1 MSEAPVAEAAATD
14 AALIEA
20 ARNGDVASYGQLVER
35 YQAVA
40 HRTAFA
46 LGAGD
51 DTADVVQE
59 ALVKAYLALG
69 RFRVTEPFRP
79 WLLRI
84 VVNEARN
91 RWRWYSRHRTVPL
104 PLIGEEVSSP
114 ARTPEQVAE
123 EREAIRSLRDALVAL
138 PRHQRDVVACRY
150 LLDMSEEETAHVLG
164 IPNGTV
170 KSRLSRGVAA
180 LQAVLRPTIAP
191 ETVEAERRGV

>member
-1 MSEAPVAEAAATD
+1 MSRPEASESPTD

-20 ARNGDVASYGQLVER
+20 ARSGDVASYGRLVER
-35 YQAVA
+35 YQTVA

-59 ALVKAYLALG
+59 AFVKAYLALG

-104 PLIGEEVSSP
+104 PLVGEEVSSP

-123 EREAIRSLRDALVAL
+123 EREAIRFLRDALVVL

-150 LLDMSEEETAHVLG
+150 LLDLSEEETARVLG

-170 KSRLSRGVAA
+170 KSRLSRGLAA
-180 LQAVLRPTIAP
+180 LQAVLRPMMTP
-191 ETVEAERRGV
+191 EIVEAERRGV

>member
-1 MSEAPVAEAAATD
+1 MAEAAATD

-59 ALVKAYLALG
+59 AFVKAYLALG
-69 RFRVTEPFRP
+69 RFRVAEPFRP

-91 RWRWYSRHRTVPL
+91 RWRWHARHRTVPL
-104 PLIGEEVSSP
+104 PLIGEEPSSP

-123 EREAIRSLRDALVAL
+123 EHETIRSLRDALVDL
-138 PRHQRDVVACRY
+138 PRHQRDVITCRY
-150 LLDMSEEETAHVLG
+150 LLDLTETETAQVLR
-164 IPNGTV
+164 IPRGTV
-170 KSRLSRGVAA
+170 KSRLSRGLAA
-180 LQAVLRPTIAP
+180 LQAVLGPTIEP
-191 ETVEAERRGV
+191 EIMKAERRGV

>member
-1 MSEAPVAEAAATD
+1 MAEAAATD

-20 ARNGDVASYGQLVER
+20 AQNGDVASYGKLVER

-59 ALVKAYLALG
+59 AFVKAYLALG
-69 RFRVTEPFRP
+69 RFRVAEPFRP

-91 RWRWYSRHRTVPL
+91 RWRWHARHRTVAL
-104 PLIGEEVSSP
+104 PLVGEELSSP
-114 ARTPEQVAE
+114 DQTPEQVAE
-123 EREAIRSLRDALVAL
+123 EHETIRSLRHAVVDL
-138 PRHQRDVVACRY
+138 PRHQRDVITCRY
-150 LLDMSEEETAHVLG
+150 LLDLTETETAQVLR
-164 IPNGTV
+164 IPRGTV
-170 KSRLSRGVAA
+170 KSRLSRGLAA
-180 LQAVLRPTIAP
+180 LQAVLGPATAP
-191 ETVEAERRGV
+191 EIMKAERRRV